1 MLTINLVKVT
11 KHFALLDYIFSQNI
25 AKVLSI
31 IIRVRKGK
39 NYLFFQP
46 IYSCTIISLLHF
58 ASAVIQTVIKLNT
71 MQEKSK

>member
-31 IIRVRKGK
+31 IIRVKKGK
-39 NYLFFQP
+39 NFCAVSY
-46 IYSCTIISLLHF
+46 LLHF
-58 ASAVIQTVIKLNT
+58 ASTIIQTVIKLNT
-71 MQEKSK
+71 MQEKYK